1 MQKPKLELDI
11 GDDPVALRFSAEET
25 AIVVDNL
32 VISLRGSIEQ
42 RQALVMAM
50 ARAVG
55 LVALEAL
62 PPDDSSL
69 ITVTR

>member
-11 GDDPVALRFSAEET
+11 GDEPVALRFSADAT

-55 LVALEAL
+55 LVALEAV
-62 PPDDSSL
+62 PPGDSSL
-69 ITVTR
+69 ITAIR